1 MAEIIEIISQV
12 NVIEVA
18 PGDGE
23 GASVIEV
30 PASSEIEILEINA
43 QGPQGIPGAGGAA
56 ESFTHTQSTPAAEW
70 IVNHNLGAY
79 PLAEI
84 RSAGGVVVEAE
95 ILHVSVNQF
104 KVFFDTAYS
113 GFVRCI

>member
-1 MAEIIEIISQV
+1 MAEIIEIISSV

-18 PGDGE
+18 PGGS
-23 GASVIEV
+23 A
-30 PASSEIEILEINA
+30 IEILEINT
-43 QGPQGIPGAGGAA
+43 QGPPGPPGPFGTAA
-56 ESFTHTQSTPAAEW
+56 SFTHTQSAAAAEW
-70 IVNHNLGAY
+70 TVNHNLGAY

-84 RSAGGVVVEAE
+84 RSVGGIVVEAE